1 MQIANFEPIKQVD
14 LKYTIK
20 EKLRSLPFSEYK
32 QTRDRLI
39 SRLQLSKY
47 QFYKILAIEY
57 GGKSSASG
65 DQLLIF
71 AEELNCT
78 IDDLINKSPQ
88 P

>member
-1 MQIANFEPIKQVD
+1 MQIANFEPQKQID

-20 EKLRSLPFSEYK
+20 EKLRSLSVAEYK
-32 QTRDRLI
+32 ETKDRLI
-39 SRLQLSKY
+39 SKLQISKY
-47 QFYKILAIEY
+47 QFYKILAIEF